1 MEAHGMQRR
10 LSAIMSADVVGYSAL
25 MAADEEGT
33 LARLMAYRE
42 ELVGPTIAA
51 HEGRIV
57 KLMGD
62 GILVEFPSVVEAVR
76 AAVEIQQ
83 RLAERNAAASAE
95 HQITFRIGINQG
107 DVIIDGDD
115 IYGDGVNVAARLQE
129 RATPGGICISERVY
143 GDIRGRIDVG
153 IDDLGDQELK
163 NIPEPVRVYRV
174 LTGSDSGKGTI
185 RWARSRLRS
194 HYTAPAAAALVFLAV
209 SGIAAWVWLW
219 PSTPAT
225 LGPSGA
231 TRPSIAVLPFA
242 NLSKAPEEEYFSD
255 GITYDLIN
263 DLSKF
268 RDLVVIASN
277 SVFTYKGKA
286 VKVQEVGRDLG
297 ARYVLEGS
305 VQKSGKRVRINAQLV
320 DATSGQHLWADRY
333 DEAVEDIFDLQEK
346 IARHIVRTLAV
357 QLSEIEQKRAF
368 AKPTDN
374 LAAYDYFLRGRALVR
389 RGARE
394 GNFRARELFRRAIEL
409 DPDYASAYAGLG
421 WTHIHAMQYGWTG
434 SAGKALERA
443 EELAQRALV
452 LSETNVDGHKLLA
465 RVYLMSKQYDLALV
479 ESERVIA
486 INPNDAEGHAEQG
499 DVLLWSGRPDGAI
512 LALET
517 AARIDPSMNPEN
529 HWYLAFAYYLKGRYG
544 EAVTI
549 LERNI
554 RRRTDNVFDFL
565 LLAASYAQL
574 GQSNRAARA
583 IETVRRLDPF
593 FKAKDFT
600 LFRNQADTEKIAEG
614 LRKAGLK

>member
-1 MEAHGMQRR
+1 
-10 LSAIMSADVVGYSAL
+10 MSADVVGYSTL

-33 LARLMAYRE
+33 FARLKAHRE
-42 ELVGPTIAA
+42 DLVEPTIAL
-51 HEGRIV
+51 HDGRVV

-62 GILVEFPSVVEAVR
+62 GILVEFPSVLEAVR
-76 AAVEIQQ
+76 AAVEIQ
-83 RLAERNAAASAE
+83 RGIAERNVDVPADQ
-95 HQITFRIGINQG
+95 HIIFRIGINQG

-129 RATPGGICISERVY
+129 RATPGGICISDRVY

-174 LTGSDSGKGTI
+174 LTGPDSGTGSV
-185 RWARSRLRS
+185 RWARSKLLSR
-194 HYTAPAAAALVFLAV
+194 YAAPAAAALVLLVVA
-209 SGIAAWVWLW
+209 GISVWVWLW
-219 PSTPAT
+219 PSAPAP
-225 LGPSGA
+225 LGRFGA
-231 TRPSIAVLPFA
+231 TKPSIAVLPFA
-242 NLSKAPEEEYFSD
+242 NLSKVPEEEYFSD

-268 RDLVVIASN
+268 RDLMVIASN
-277 SVFTYKGKA
+277 SVFAYKGKA
-286 VKVQEVGRDLG
+286 VKVQDVGRELG
-297 ARYVLEGS
+297 VRYVLEGS

-320 DATSGQHLWADRY
+320 DATSGQQLWADRY

-368 AKPTDN
+368 AEPTDN
-374 LAAYDYFLRGRALVR
+374 LAAYDYILRGRALLR
-389 RGARE
+389 RGARQE
-394 GNFRARELFRRAIEL
+394 NFRARELFRRAVEI
-409 DPDYASAYAGLG
+409 DPDYASAYAGVG
-421 WTHIHAMQYGWTG
+421 WTYIYAVFDGWTG
-434 SAGKALERA
+434 SPGKALDRA

-452 LSETNVDGHKLLA
+452 LSESNIDGHKLLA
-465 RVYLMSKQYDLALV
+465 RVYIARRQYDLALV

-486 INPNDAEGHAEQG
+486 INPNDPEGHVAQG
-499 DVLLWSGRPDGAI
+499 IVLLWSGRPDGAI
-512 LALET
+512 LALDT
-517 AARIDPSMNPEN
+517 AARFDPGMNPTGN
-529 HWYLAFAYYLKGRYG
+529 WHLSVAYYLKERYG

-554 RRRTDNVFDFL
+554 RRRTDNVFDYVI
-565 LLAASYAQL
+565 LAASYAQL

-583 IETVRRLDPF
+583 IETVRRLQPF
-593 FKAKDFT
+593 FTAKDFT
-600 LFRNQADTEKIAEG
+600 LFRNRSDTEKIAEG